1 MSGPKYMRYSL
12 SAEEL
17 QRLLQ
22 EQLERQRQEAIK
34 KEKQRMER
42 LINAEEKNIHSA
54 SKAIQRQ
61 KNVSIGNIKTVIA
74 NIEKELA
81 KMVSYVQELEKIDD
95 YSVKNLHESLTKEF
109 NDLVNKNKDV
119 NTQMT
124 LKEIYSNHNELN
136 ELFEKVSKE
145 VENAKTKVS
154 ESKQKILDNI
164 SVEIEKSIAEFSY
177 NEYKQ
182 EVSFDASDYIEEIIS
197 LSNNEKLSAS
207 LKRSVLAVLERL
219 QTIKDIKQLKDYCL
233 GVVGQIIY
241 ECESYLTNYQNK
253 YERYEKLYEAY
264 EGLCM
269 ILHRQAEVIEF
280 SDEAILHLESENEK
294 LQCEAES
301 LLERQ
306 YIATEFNNIL
316 KEMGYNLL
324 GQKANAINE
333 NTYYTNRLY
342 SYKNGNVASVTFSS
356 NGQISIEI
364 GSVDNVNREPSK
376 QEALNQVK
384 SMERLCE
391 DLPLIEE
398 RLAEKGIMLKQRIAM
413 QPAVPEVAQIFNG
426 KDYNI
431 KVEKEEYIPLQEELV
446 MYMEDEAWL

>member
-22 EQLERQRQEAIK
+22 EQLERQRQEAIR
-34 KEKQRMER
+34 KEKQRMEK
-42 LINAEEKNIHSA
+42 LIDAEEKNLHSA
-54 SKAIQRQ
+54 SKAIERQ
-61 KNVSIGNIKTVIA
+61 KNVSINNINTVIS

-81 KMVSYVQELEKIDD
+81 KLIKSSTELEKIDD
-95 YSVKNLHESLTKEF
+95 YSIKNSHESLSNEF
-109 NDLVNKNKDV
+109 NVLVNKNKD
-119 NTQMT
+119 NNASMT
-124 LKEIYSNHNELN
+124 LKAIYANHNELN

-145 VENAKTKVS
+145 VEKANTKVS
-154 ESKQKILDNI
+154 EVKQKILDNI
-164 SVEIEKSIAEFSY
+164 SVEIEKSIAEFAYS
-177 NEYKQ
+177 EYQK
-182 EVSFDASDYIEEIIS
+182 EIEFDASDYLDEIIN
-197 LSNNEKLSAS
+197 LSNNEKLSAP
-207 LKRSVLAVLERL
+207 LKRSVNAVLDRL
-219 QTIKDIKQLKDYCL
+219 QSIKDVKQLKDYCL

-241 ECESYLTNYQNK
+241 ECETYLSD
-253 YERYEKLYEAY
+253 YEHRYEKFEKLYEAY

-269 ILHRQAEVIEF
+269 ILHIQPNVIEF
-280 SDEAILHLESENEK
+280 SDEAITYLEQENEK

-306 YIATEFNNIL
+306 YIATSFNNIL

-324 GQKANAINE
+324 GQKANSIN
-333 NTYYTNRLY
+333 NDIYYTNRLY
-342 SYKNGNVASVTFSS
+342 SYENGNVASVTFSS

-376 QEALNQVK
+376 QEAINQVK

-398 RLAEKGIMLKQRIAM
+398 RLAEKGIVLKQRIAM
-413 QPAVPEVAQIFNG
+413 QPACEEVAQIFNG

-431 KVEKEEYIPLQEELV
+431 KVNKEEYIPLQEELV
-446 MYMEDEAWL
+446 KYMEDEEWL

>member
-22 EQLERQRQEAIK
+22 EQLERQRQEAIR
-34 KEKQRMER
+34 KEKQRMEK

-61 KNVSIGNIKTVIA
+61 KTVSINNIKTVIS

-81 KMVSYVQELEKIDD
+81 KLIKSSTELEKIDD
-95 YSVKNLHESLTKEF
+95 YSIKNLYESLSNKF
-109 NDLVNKNKDV
+109 NELVNKNKDN
-119 NTQMT
+119 NTLMT
-124 LKEIYSNHNELN
+124 LKDIYANHNELN

-145 VENAKTKVS
+145 VENASTKVS
-154 ESKQKILDNI
+154 ESKQKVLDNI
-164 SVEIEKSIAEFSY
+164 SVEIEKSIAEFAY
-177 NEYKQ
+177 NEYQK
-182 EVSFDASDYIEEIIS
+182 EIEFDASDYLDEIIN
-197 LSNNEKLSAS
+197 LSSNEKLSAP
-207 LKRSVLAVLERL
+207 LKRSVNAVLDRL
-219 QTIKDIKQLKDYCL
+219 QSIKDIKQLKDYCL

-241 ECESYLTNYQNK
+241 ECETYLSDYEHR
-253 YERYEKLYEAY
+253 YERFEKLYEAY

-269 ILHRQAEVIEF
+269 ILHIQPNVVEF
-280 SDEAILHLESENEK
+280 SDEAITYLEKENEK
-294 LQCEAES
+294 IQCEAEN

-306 YIATEFNNIL
+306 YIATSFNNIL

-324 GQKANAINE
+324 GQKANSIN
-333 NTYYTNRLY
+333 NDIYYTNRLY
-342 SYKNGNVASVTFSS
+342 SYENGNVASVTFSS

-376 QEALNQVK
+376 QEAISQVK

-398 RLAEKGIMLKQRIAM
+398 RLAEKGIVLKQRIAM
-413 QPAVPEVAQIFNG
+413 QPACEEVAQIFNG

-431 KVEKEEYIPLQEELV
+431 KVNKEEYIPLQEELV
-446 MYMEDEAWL
+446 RYMEDEEWL

>member
-22 EQLERQRQEAIK
+22 EQLERQRQEAIR
-34 KEKQRMER
+34 KEKQRMEK

-61 KNVSIGNIKTVIA
+61 KTVSINNIKTVIS

-81 KMVSYVQELEKIDD
+81 KLIKSSTELEKIDD
-95 YSVKNLHESLTKEF
+95 YSIKNLHESLSNKF
-109 NDLVNKNKDV
+109 NELVNKNKDN
-119 NTQMT
+119 NTLMT
-124 LKEIYSNHNELN
+124 LKDIYANHNELN

-145 VENAKTKVS
+145 VENASTKVS
-154 ESKQKILDNI
+154 ESKQKVLDNI
-164 SVEIEKSIAEFSY
+164 SVEIEKSIAEFAY
-177 NEYKQ
+177 NEYQK
-182 EVSFDASDYIEEIIS
+182 EIEFDASDYLDEIIN
-197 LSNNEKLSAS
+197 LSSNEKLSAP
-207 LKRSVLAVLERL
+207 LKRSVNAVLDRL
-219 QTIKDIKQLKDYCL
+219 KSIKDIKQLKDYCL

-241 ECESYLTNYQNK
+241 ECESYLSDYEHR
-253 YERYEKLYEAY
+253 YERFEKLYEAY

-269 ILHRQAEVIEF
+269 ILHIQPNVVEF
-280 SDEAILHLESENEK
+280 SDEAITYLEKENEK
-294 LQCEAES
+294 LQCEAEN

-306 YIATEFNNIL
+306 YIATSFNNIL

-324 GQKANAINE
+324 GQKANSIN
-333 NTYYTNRLY
+333 NDIYYTNRLY
-342 SYKNGNVASVTFSS
+342 SYENGNVASVTFSS

-376 QEALNQVK
+376 QEAISQVK

-398 RLAEKGIMLKQRIAM
+398 RLAEKGIVLKQRIAM
-413 QPAVPEVAQIFNG
+413 QPACEEVAQIFNG

-431 KVEKEEYIPLQEELV
+431 KVNKEEYIPLQEELV
-446 MYMEDEAWL
+446 RYMEDEEWL